1 MTASSS
7 VDVAT
12 SEWFRIALE
21 LHSRPQGGVSVLLD
35 AASRKICGRDILRS
49 KENLTG
55 EGRPSGDYLEP
66 FGGASSM
73 QDRPAVHSNV
83 RASIQSCG
91 ESGEV
96 KYDAMAGNA
105 VAVDRLPVVQVL
117 AWTWLM
123 GSSQGAVAESFLIDR
138 TAGA

>member
-1 MTASSS
+1 
-7 VDVAT
+7 
-12 SEWFRIALE
+12 
-21 LHSRPQGGVSVLLD
+21 
-35 AASRKICGRDILRS
+35 
-49 KENLTG
+49 
-55 EGRPSGDYLEP
+55 
-66 FGGASSM
+66 M

-138 TAGA
+138 TAGV